1 MFSFQDSRGF
11 LTRWFSGFKILLI
24 PPGKVS
30 KSFAD
35 PDGGAEAVVFFETGA
50 VGIGDR
56 DVAGLHADQ
65 FAVSVKVVVPG
76 EDGRVMSPDEVWE
89 LMKAWYP
96 ESTKDGLT
104 VTMKGTE

>member
-1 MFSFQDSRGF
+1 MLYS
-11 LTRWFSGFKILLI
+11 LHLVIILI

-76 EDGRVMSPDEVWE
+76 EDAGADKLFFLR
-89 LMKAWYP
+89 
-96 ESTKDGLT
+96 
-104 VTMKGTE
+104 TMYKKFSFYSDLFC